1 MQSPNPAGTAGR
13 NPCRSFA
20 LGELIH
26 AAGTPGTAWRIR
38 SGAVRLDR
46 DGSGEHR
53 FAGLALAGDI
63 LGAESLIYGT
73 YAFDARALGDVELE
87 PWLEGG
93 AAPTGE
99 SLLQILASFERR
111 AAETLALRAGEA
123 FDRVRQLMLMLARD
137 RGDGR
142 RQVLIPGLRD
152 MAEITGLTVET
163 VSRAMSR
170 LRKAGQLQKHG
181 RRFGLVIAE
190 PVPANP

>member
-1 MQSPNPAGTAGR
+1 MSSPNPAAATGGARSR
-13 NPCRSFA
+13 NFA
-20 LGELIH
+20 IGELIH
-26 AAGTPGTAWRIR
+26 AAGTRGTAWRIR
-38 SGAVRLDR
+38 SGAVRFDR
-46 DGSGEHR
+46 EGTGEHR
-53 FAGLALAGDI
+53 FAGLALPGDI
-63 LGAESLIYGT
+63 LGAESLLYGT

-87 PWLEGG
+87 PWLDGD
-93 AAPTGE
+93 AVPSGE
-99 SLLQILASFERR
+99 SLLQMLAGLERR

-123 FDRVRQLMLMLARD
+123 LDRVRHLMLMLARD

-181 RRFGLVIAE
+181 RRFGLVLAE
-190 PVPANP
+190 PAPATH